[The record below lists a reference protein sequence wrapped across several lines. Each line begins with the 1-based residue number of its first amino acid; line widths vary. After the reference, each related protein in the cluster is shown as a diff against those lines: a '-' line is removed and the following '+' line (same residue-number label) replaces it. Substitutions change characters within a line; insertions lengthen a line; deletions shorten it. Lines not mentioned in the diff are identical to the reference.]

1 SSSSARRG
9 ANGRDAMSS
18 ATSAAK
24 AVSPIG
30 VDSRGL
36 RILKVLG
43 WIAAG
48 ALVLG
53 GLDLLGVDVWGW
65 IAGLRDTIQSVSGWY
80 LIAGAAL
87 RTAQTAFISL
97 AWCSSCG
104 PHTRTP
110 TSALPRCSRLTP
122 SGRGST
128 PSCLRAWGRS

>member
-1 SSSSARRG
+1 
-9 ANGRDAMSS
+9 MSS

-65 IAGLRDTIQSVSGWY
+65 IAGLWDTIQSVSG
-80 LIAGAAL
+80 
-87 RTAQTAFISL
+87 SH
-97 AWCSSCG
+97 SS
-104 PHTRTP
+104 
-110 TSALPRCSRLTP
+110 S
-122 SGRGST
+122 
-128 PSCLRAWGRS
+128 